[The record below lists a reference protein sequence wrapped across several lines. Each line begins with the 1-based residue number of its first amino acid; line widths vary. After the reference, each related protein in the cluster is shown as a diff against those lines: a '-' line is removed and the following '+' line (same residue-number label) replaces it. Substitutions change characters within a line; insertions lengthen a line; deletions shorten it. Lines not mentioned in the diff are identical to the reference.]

1 MEHIYHKYNGKVD
14 YPDCFIHILPNS
26 LRSNKICIWFIY
38 SSTPVLLPEE
48 FHGQRSLAG
57 YRPWGCKE
65 SDTTEHAHK
74 IHLFPCVVFFFF
86 FHLIS
91 NISSSVFSKA
101 LFIPSPLPSKSIII
115 FSLSITKQN
124 FPKRLH

>member
-1 MEHIYHKYNGKVD
+1 MQHIYHKYNGKVD

-86 FHLIS
+86 FS
-91 NISSSVFSKA
+91 FNFQYFFFSFLKGS
-101 LFIPSPLPSKSIII
+101 FH
-115 FSLSITKQN
+115 SLSPSIKVHYHLFTLYNKAE
-124 FPKRLH
+124 FS